1 MKIVAGSMRRPVTVS
16 MITIAAL
23 LFGLVSLSRLPL
35 NLLPEISYPT
45 LTVQTEYADAAPAEV
60 EKLITEPL
68 EEAVSVIQGLRD
80 LRSISRPGVSEI
92 TLEFG
97 WKTAMDF
104 AALDVREKI
113 DMVRLPTDAGSPV
126 LLRYDP
132 SLDPILRLGLHG
144 DRDLVTLRHLAERM
158 VKKDLESLEGVASV
172 RVRGGLEEEIQV
184 AVDEGRLAALNLPIE
199 SISTFLSSQNLNAA
213 GGRLRDRDAEFLVR
227 TLNEFESLDDISDT
241 VVFEEEGRRVTLGDV
256 ASVSRGFKEREI
268 ISHVKGD
275 EAVELALFKEGNAN
289 TVQVADAVKRRIE
302 DLREELPEGV
312 GLVVL
317 ADQSTFIEQSLNEV
331 RGNAVIGGILAV
343 IVLFLF
349 LRNRRSTGIIALVI
363 PISILATFFVMAQF
377 RVSLNIMSLGG
388 LALGV
393 GMLVDNAIV
402 VLEAIG
408 RHRDRGEGV
417 WESTRKGASEVSRA
431 VTASTLTT
439 VAVFLPII
447 FVEGIA
453 GQIFRD
459 QALTVTASLLVSL
472 VAALTLIP
480 VLSSIGGK
488 RPPVAAENGEAE
500 LLAASATVELPEPGS
515 SRKPRREPGPVRR
528 LLGKLFFPLT
538 WLLRVVFANRT
549 MRAVYRF
556 LGRILAVTGRW
567 IGRVL
572 FVLLPGG
579 LLRLLGW
586 VFKLISKLLG
596 WLSWP
601 LQRLFD
607 ALWVRLDD
615 AYPPLLRRALD
626 HRGLTFLLA
635 LLLAAAALFTVP
647 RLGMELVPPFAQG
660 QFAFELE
667 LPAGTPLGSV
677 EAKVAELEEE
687 LAGDDRI
694 ATLYSTIGDSPQ
706 LGGTRRERRENV
718 AQLGIA
724 IADTGDREMEGAVIE
739 RCRSLL
745 AGYPE
750 IRYTF
755 RRPSYFSFRTPIEV
769 QVYGYDIESLAGYAD
784 ELAAA
789 MAAVPGLRDVRSS
802 LEAGNPEVQVRF
814 ARDRLASLNLDLDAV
829 SRTLRGKIHGDVAT
843 RLKERDRQLDIR
855 VRRADAASMDVT
867 EIDGL
872 VIGQVEGVPIP
883 LGTVAE
889 VEIGTGPS
897 QIVHIGQQRAAVIGA
912 NLSGRDL
919 GSATRAI
926 EDLLATMP
934 PPANLS
940 ASLGGQNREIAT
952 SFRSLTLAVLLAV
965 FMVYL
970 VMASQFE
977 SFLHPFVILMTVPLG
992 LVGVVFA
999 LAVTGTAVSIVVLIG
1014 AVMLTGIVV
1023 NNAIV
1028 LVDFVGQRRRAG
1040 LARREAIVE
1049 AGAARLRPI
1058 FMTTLTTILGLTPMA
1073 LGLGEGAEIRAP
1085 MAIAVIGGLALA
1097 TLLTLVV
1104 IPVVYD
1110 TLDRGE

>member
-16 MITIAAL
+16 MITLAAL
-23 LFGLVSLSRLPL
+23 IFGLVSLSRLPL

-45 LTVQTEYADAAPAEV
+45 LTVQTEYTDAAPAEV

-68 EEAVSVIQGLRD
+68 EEAISVIQGLRE
-80 LRSISRPGVSEI
+80 LRSVSRPGVSEI
-92 TLEFG
+92 TLEFA

-113 DMVRLPTDAGSPV
+113 DMIRLPVDAGSPV

-132 SLDPILRLGLHG
+132 SLDPILRIGLHG

-158 VKKDLESLEGVASV
+158 VKKDLESLVGVASL

-199 SISTFLSSQNLNAA
+199 SISGFLSRQNLNAA

-227 TLNEFESLDDISDT
+227 TLNEFESEEDIRQT
-241 VVFEEEGRRVTLGDV
+241 VVFEEEGRRVTLADV
-256 ASVSRGFKEREI
+256 ATVTRGYKEREI
-268 ISHVKGD
+268 VSHVMGE
-275 EAVELALFKEGNAN
+275 EAVELALFKEGSAN
-289 TVQVADAVKRRIE
+289 TVRVAKAVKARLE
-302 DLREELPEGV
+302 HLREELPDGV

-317 ADQSTFIEQSLNEV
+317 ADQSTFIEQSLDEV
-331 RGNAVIGGILAV
+331 RKSAVIGGLLAV

-363 PISILATFFVMAQF
+363 PISILATFFVMGQF
-377 RVSLNIMSLGG
+377 GVSLNIMSLGG

-408 RHRDRGEGV
+408 RHRDQGAEI
-417 WESTRKGASEVSRA
+417 WDATRKGASEVSRA

-480 VLSSIGGK
+480 VLSSIGG
-488 RPPVAAENGEAE
+488 RRSDPDEEADQTE
-500 LLAASATVELPEPGS
+500 LLAASEPVHLPES
-515 SRKPRREPGPVRR
+515 TRKPVSPREPGPFGR
-528 LLGKLFFPLT
+528 LLRGLFRGLWWPGRLI
-538 WLLRVVFANRT
+538 FANRF
-549 MRAVYRF
+549 MRVIYRVIGVG
-556 LGRILAVTGRW
+556 LRLTARW
-567 IGRVL
+567 IGRSL
-572 FVLLPGG
+572 FILLPGA
-579 LLRLLGW
+579 LLRLMGWIIFLLGK
-586 VFKLISKLLG
+586 VLG
-596 WLSWP
+596 WLFWP

-607 ALWVRLDD
+607 AGWSRLS
-615 AYPPLLRRALD
+615 AVYPRILSRALD
-626 HRGLTFLLA
+626 HRGLTLFLA
-635 LLLAAAALFTVP
+635 LLLAAAAILVLP
-647 RLGMELVPPFAQG
+647 RLGLELVPPFAQG
-660 QFAFELE
+660 QFAFDLE
-667 LPAGTPLGSV
+667 LPAGTPLAAV
-677 EAKVAELEEE
+677 EAKVSELEAELSE
-687 LAGDDRI
+687 DSRI
-694 ATLYSTIGDSPQ
+694 ATLYSSVGDSPQ
-706 LGGTRRERRENV
+706 AGGSRRERRENI
-718 AQLGIA
+718 AQLGVTIT
-724 IADTGDREMEGAVIE
+724 DTGDRDMEAAVIDH
-739 RCRSLL
+739 CRHLL
-745 AGYPE
+745 SGYPE
-750 IRYTF
+750 IDTAF
-755 RRPSYFSFRTPIEV
+755 SRPSYFSFRTPIEV
-769 QVYGYDIESLAGYAD
+769 HIHGYDLGDLAGYAG
-784 ELAAA
+784 ELTRA

-802 LEAGNPEVQVRF
+802 IEIGSPEVQVRF
-814 ARDRLASLNLDLDAV
+814 DRERLASLNLDLDAV

-855 VRRADAASMDVT
+855 VRRADAVGMDLS
-867 EIDGL
+867 EIGGL
-872 VIGQVEGVPIP
+872 VVGQVEGVPIP
-883 LGTVAE
+883 LSTVADI
-889 VEIGTGPS
+889 EIGTGPS
-897 QIVHIGQQRAAVIGA
+897 QITHIGQQRAAVIGA
-912 NLSGRDL
+912 NLTGRDL
-919 GSATRAI
+919 GGASREI
-926 EDLLATMP
+926 ERLIRDLPSPPNLAV
-934 PPANLS
+934 
-940 ASLGGQNREIAT
+940 SLGGQNRELAR
-952 SFRSLTLAVLLAV
+952 SYRSLTLAVLLAV

-992 LVGVVFA
+992 LVGVIFA
-999 LAVTGTAVSIVVLIG
+999 LALTGTALSIVVIIG

-1040 LARREAIVE
+1040 LDRRSAILE
-1049 AGAARLRPI
+1049 AGSARLRPI
-1058 FMTTLTTILGLTPMA
+1058 FMTTLTTILGLAPMA
-1073 LGLGEGAEIRAP
+1073 MGLGEGAEIRAP
-1085 MAIAVIGGLALA
+1085 MAIAVIGGLSLA

-1110 TLDRGE
+1110 TLDRGA